1 MAEIK
6 GKFITL
12 TVILMQNKPEVQA
25 KADEFLVNETGLSH
39 LELDPEDYYD
49 VKLWDNTMTLYKS
62 VFANPKQAM
71 IDLGKRVYPTIKR
84 TAGLPDTLKT
94 PLDYVRFEADGYSAN
109 HKGDD
114 VKPRKIISEKEN
126 EIVMY
131 APAPGYDE
139 TLYIGVWLGILE
151 LSGITTGKVEE
162 LGDHTYKICW

>member
-62 VFANPKQAM
+62 AYQ
-71 IDLGKRVYPTIKR
+71 IR
-84 TAGLPDTLKT
+84 
-94 PLDYVRFEADGYSAN
+94 
-109 HKGDD
+109 
-114 VKPRKIISEKEN
+114 
-126 EIVMY
+126 
-131 APAPGYDE
+131 
-139 TLYIGVWLGILE
+139 
-151 LSGITTGKVEE
+151 
-162 LGDHTYKICW
+162 

>member
-1 MAEIK
+1 
-6 GKFITL
+6 
-12 TVILMQNKPEVQA
+12 
-25 KADEFLVNETGLSH
+25 
-39 LELDPEDYYD
+39 
-49 VKLWDNTMTLYKS
+49 
-62 VFANPKQAM
+62 
-71 IDLGKRVYPTIKR
+71 
-84 TAGLPDTLKT
+84 
-94 PLDYVRFEADGYSAN
+94 VRFEADGYSAN